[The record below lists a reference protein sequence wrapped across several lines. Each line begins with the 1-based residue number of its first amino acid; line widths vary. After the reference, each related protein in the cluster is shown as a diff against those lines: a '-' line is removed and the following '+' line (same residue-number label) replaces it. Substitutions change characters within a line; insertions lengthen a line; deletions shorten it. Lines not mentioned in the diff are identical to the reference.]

1 MSIED
6 ERDSD
11 SFADL
16 SANIPPER
24 QAEIFAALADPVRV
38 RFVRELADS
47 AEHSG
52 KVLAHRLGISLAL
65 LSHHSKILVA
75 ARLVRKRKE
84 GQTTY
89 YRFDGAILKAC
100 VNGIVQP

>member
-6 ERDSD
+6 QRDND
-11 SFADL
+11 SLADS
-16 SANIPPER
+16 SANLAPER

-38 RFVRELADS
+38 RFVRELADGT
-47 AEHSG
+47 EHSG
-52 KVLAHRLGISLAL
+52 KILAHRLGISLAL

-89 YRFDGAILKAC
+89 YRFDGAILKTC
-100 VNGIVQP
+100 VSGMVQA

>member
-38 RFVRELADS
+38 RFVRELADGV
-47 AEHSG
+47 EHSG
-52 KVLAHRLGISLAL
+52 TILAHRLGISLAL